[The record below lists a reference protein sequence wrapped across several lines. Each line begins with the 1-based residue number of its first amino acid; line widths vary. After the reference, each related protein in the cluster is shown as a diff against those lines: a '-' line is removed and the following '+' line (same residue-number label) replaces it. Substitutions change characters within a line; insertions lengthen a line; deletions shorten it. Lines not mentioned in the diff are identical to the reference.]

1 MPIRQ
6 PKQRTIYASEFL
18 DKVYSFT
25 IESTLEPQE
34 RTGLLILSVSPGYLL
49 TTSFNKEPKREQIV
63 EHRQQADGSWL
74 ATGQVTVIATGESPA
89 SGTIV
94 IRNPLAEAIVLSI
107 EATSEVV
114 GLANRSTLLVSES
127 ALTFSQTAP
136 DKPSFRILTIAQQ
149 ANGVSSPVT
158 LTTDAPEHFQLAC
171 DSRPTFSP
179 TLTLNLSSQA
189 TYVHVRYAASTSGFN
204 RGQLTISSKD
214 EERTI
219 ALEGY
224 SAGFL
229 PGIRAL
235 SPATLRPLVR
245 PSIPQRLPLV
255 VALVMAVGLAYAGY
269 SNRCQLFPA
278 LCNDKA
284 ISPIQTP
291 EKLPI
296 STLANVTDASEK
308 AVLVPTELV
317 EPSKAEE
324 VVLPAHKPT
333 NRPFLS
339 ALAKPARILRKNKT
353 DAEKEGAYRNKT
365 TAREKPTNPNAV
377 NQLDNRASRRV
388 SPVSASE
395 ESELERVLNQKQ

>member
-18 DKVYSFT
+18 DKGYSFT

-34 RTGLLILSVSPGYLL
+34 RTGLLILSASSGYLL
-49 TTSFNKEPKREQIV
+49 TTSFNKEPKREQII

-74 ATGQVTVIATGESPA
+74 ATGQVTVITTDESPA
-89 SGTIV
+89 TGTIV
-94 IRNPLAEAIVLSI
+94 IRNPLAETMVLPI
-107 EATSEVV
+107 EATSEVM
-114 GLANRSTLLVSES
+114 GLANRSILTVSES

-136 DKPSFRILTIAQQ
+136 DKPSFRILTITQQ
-149 ANGVSSPVT
+149 ANGVPSPVT
-158 LTTDAPEHFQLAC
+158 LTTDAPDHFQLAC

-179 TLTLNLSSQA
+179 TLTLTPSSQA
-189 TYVHVRYAASTSGFN
+189 TYVHVRYAASTSGLK
-204 RGQLTISSKD
+204 RGQLTISSAY

-219 ALEGY
+219 ALEGQ

-235 SPATLRPLVR
+235 SPAALRPLVR
-245 PSIPQRLPLV
+245 PSVPKRLPLV
-255 VALVMAVGLAYAGY
+255 VALIMSIGLVYAGY

-284 ISPIQTP
+284 ISPIRTP
-291 EKLPI
+291 EKLPS
-296 STLANVTDASEK
+296 STLANVTEASEK
-308 AVLVPTELV
+308 AVLIPTELV
-317 EPSKAEE
+317 ESPKTEE
-324 VVLPAHKPT
+324 VVLPEQKTA

-339 ALAKPARILRKNKT
+339 SLAKPARLDRKTKT
-353 DAEKEGAYRNKT
+353 DAEKEDAYRSKPKV
-365 TAREKPTNPNAV
+365 REKPTDQNAV
-377 NQLDNRASRRV
+377 NKLDNRPSRQTP
-388 SPVSASE
+388 SVSAAE